1 MEMKYQ
7 ILIFVVAL
15 SFGSAFSQSC
25 FRCASISWN
34 NEDVDLP
41 TSESGY
47 PSCDDGNL
55 QVVDCSSQGGCLKVD
70 YSFEF
75 NIALVGSVSSETV
88 IRDCGANLNACE
100 RATEEQLNAQR
111 GIINSALP
119 AGVEFVSGSGNA
131 CLCSGNLCNGAP
143 GLSISITALLASL
156 LVSYIVIKW

>member
-1 MEMKYQ
+1 MEIKYQ

-25 FRCASISWN
+25 FRCASISWSDQ
-34 NEDVDLP
+34 ELDLP
-41 TSESGY
+41 TSELGY

-55 QVVDCSSQGGCLKVD
+55 QVVDCSSQGGCLKID

-75 NIALVGSVSSETV
+75 NVALVGSVTSETV
-88 IRDCGANLNACE
+88 FRDCGANLNVCE
-100 RATEEQLNAQR
+100 SATEDQLNTQR
-111 GIINSALP
+111 GLINSMLP

-131 CLCSGNLCNGAP
+131 CFCTGNFCNGAP